1 MIIEK
6 EESHFTSHEKQFD
19 DDTSQRAI
27 FFENTKVLKINEK
40 QFDDDK
46 CNLADFL
53 RCQGIWKVTASSLT
67 MRHINSLW
75 LANMQKYLKSND
87 QLFHGETSKLSMLLE
102 NAKVI
107 KTSRNAIRRS
117 QVQFVRYLWKC
128 EGIYKV
134 KKNSLRMDNF
144 IVLRFSKM
152 QRYL

>member
-53 RCQGIWKVTASSLT
+53 RCQGI
-67 MRHINSLW
+67 
-75 LANMQKYLKSND
+75 
-87 QLFHGETSKLSMLLE
+87 
-102 NAKVI
+102 
-107 KTSRNAIRRS
+107 
-117 QVQFVRYLWKC
+117 
-128 EGIYKV
+128 
-134 KKNSLRMDNF
+134 
-144 IVLRFSKM
+144 
-152 QRYL
+152 